1 MLLTVSRPHVSLCV
15 DSPVS
20 LKAGAELFS
29 VLVGPRDHAKKATQD
44 NNSSSSSSSSSSTRS
59 TSFGGSS
66 DGSERKLPFGAPDM
80 MKQAL
85 QREEGAASKALA
97 PLFDQTSAPAYS
109 PQQREEGEDQVR
121 HSSTSSSSSS
131 PSQASDGCSVFLQTA
146 PGIKFL
152 AQVPKILATVHMP
165 ALLDF
170 LNSHFSDLAVLQEYL
185 QSTLGGVFL
194 TDHLEVGRIV
204 LERVAKYLLL
214 PGLEVDVNVQLKITA
229 MNSELLVRILT
240 PEIELDEHGNAV
252 AHGSAAGIGAGL
264 GAGQEQSSSSS
275 SPTEPPPAAASSN
288 RPFAVKFNA
297 YVSMLDLIEDSRDID
312 RKLKESLQ
320 RAAFA
325 TLGGQAGAF
334 D

>member
-1 MLLTVSRPHVSLCV
+1 
-15 DSPVS
+15 
-20 LKAGAELFS
+20 
-29 VLVGPRDHAKKATQD
+29 
-44 NNSSSSSSSSSSTRS
+44 
-59 TSFGGSS
+59 
-66 DGSERKLPFGAPDM
+66 M
-80 MKQAL
+80 MKEAL
-85 QREEGAASKALA
+85 MREEGAASKALA
-97 PLFDQTSAPAYS
+97 PLFDQTSAPAYI

-121 HSSTSSSSSS
+121 H
-131 PSQASDGCSVFLQTA
+131 SQASDGCSVFLQTA

-152 AQVPKILATVHMP
+152 AQVPKVLATVHMP

-240 PEIELDEHGNAV
+240 PEIELDEQV
-252 AHGSAAGIGAGL
+252 AHGSAASIGAGL
-264 GAGQEQSSSSS
+264 GPGQEQSSSSS
-275 SPTEPPPAAASSN
+275 SPTEPPRAAASSS
-288 RPFAVKFNA
+288 RPYAVKFNA
-297 YVSMLDLIEDSRDID
+297 FVSMLDLIEDSRDID